1 MPLAKVHSELAAAMG
16 PEAFHAAAC
25 RRAEPVLQH
34 RCHTWRF
41 SRPRALG
48 ERSSRRPSAGQGPGR
63 ALGERSA
70 SSSPLSEC
78 CESCLNA
85 MSSRRELVQGPGSK
99 KSSWSSPRR
108 SSESLRSPARHAA
121 PPRSHKMWW
130 WPNGYYGGEHGE
142 CQQWQYNSALT
153 RGSTLAAREG
163 KGPYRHC

>member
-70 SSSPLSEC
+70 SASPLSEC

-85 MSSRRELVQGPGSK
+85 MCSRRELVQGPGSK
-99 KSSWSSPRR
+99 KSSWEVST
-108 SSESLRSPARHAA
+108 LRALQKAA
-121 PPRSHKMWW
+121 NLCGHPQDMPPPPSHKMWW

-142 CQQWQYNSALT
+142 CQQWQQQQL
-153 RGSTLAAREG
+153 
-163 KGPYRHC
+163 GPHQRYYIISCA

>member
-1 MPLAKVHSELAAAMG
+1 LPLAKVHSELAAAMG

-70 SSSPLSEC
+70 SASPLSEC

-99 KSSWSSPRR
+99 KSSW
-108 SSESLRSPARHAA
+108 EV
-121 PPRSHKMWW
+121 
-130 WPNGYYGGEHGE
+130 
-142 CQQWQYNSALT
+142 
-153 RGSTLAAREG
+153 STLRALKKQRVFAVTRKTCRPPPGISFGGRMDMAIE
-163 KGPYRHC
+163 KAWRVSSTLWQRWCSLSSRLLPRP